1 MDTVTFLKW
10 FAKYC
15 VFLITIAS
23 VGIKTCKD
31 IWLPSFSVLRR
42 TVLGEQIVSF
52 QDLILKIMD
61 LGFMSKFLQLMEVF
75 VFSICNLFLISPFL
89 CNNN

>member
-52 QDLILKIMD
+52 QDVMSKD
-61 LGFMSKFLQLMEVF
+61 FFMSKFLQQMEVF

-89 CNNN
+89 CNNS